1 MHVVTFEKRVRNEEL
16 MGMGIFRKRPI
27 RYPLLVLFLLGAVA
41 AILIMM
47 WNVWVGIAFIAI
59 YSVAAYYTVKVELL
73 TYVETEK
80 HIQTLSYRMEDVGK
94 EAFLE
99 MPFGILIMNDEMTV
113 EWANP
118 FMLRVLQQESLVGY
132 ELEMI
137 SEELSILV
145 NQDQKNETV
154 IAINDRKYHIY
165 YKEEE
170 KLFYFFDIT
179 KQVQIEKQYMA
190 DRTVLAILFIDNYD
204 ELTSGMDDQA
214 KSVTNTMMTSIINE
228 WAAQYDIFVKRI
240 ASDRYMAVLNESI
253 LSELEQKRFSI
264 LDVIRERT
272 LMQKNL
278 SLTLSIGIGA
288 GSQSLV
294 ELGQL
299 AQSGLDLVLGRGGD
313 QVAIKQ
319 SNGKIRFYGGKTNP
333 VEKRTRVR
341 ARVISHALSDLIQDS
356 DRVFVM
362 GHKNPDMDSIGAS
375 VGVRKMVAMNGI
387 EGFVVVNFDEVRGSV
402 DRLMTELEQKTDFYD
417 RFITPDEALSK
428 ITPKSL
434 VVIVD
439 THKPSMVID
448 SRILNRTD
456 KVVVIDHHR
465 RGEEFINNPTLVYM
479 EPYASSTAE
488 LVTELLEYQPQNE
501 KLLPL
506 EATALLSGIIVD
518 TKSFTLRTGARTF
531 EAASYLRTFGADTVL
546 IQRLLKEDV
555 ETYVARSKI
564 IQTVEFPF
572 AGIAVANGEDSKV
585 YDSVLIAQTADILLT
600 MKDVGASF
608 VIAHRNDG
616 LIGISARSLGE
627 VNVQLVME
635 KLGGG
640 GHLTNAATQMEAQSI
655 DEVKKYLY
663 EAINEVVEGSKES

>member
-1 MHVVTFEKRVRNEEL
+1 
-16 MGMGIFRKRPI
+16 MGIFRKRPI
-27 RYPLLVLFLLGAVA
+27 RYPLLVLVLLGAVA

-47 WNVWVGIAFIAI
+47 WNVWIGVAFILVYA
-59 YSVAAYYTVKVELL
+59 VAAYYTLKIELL
-73 TYVETEK
+73 TYIETEK
-80 HIQTLSYRMEDVGK
+80 HIESLSYRMEDVGK

-99 MPFGILIMNDEMTV
+99 MPFGILLMNDEMTV

-118 FMLRVLQQESLVGY
+118 FMLRVLQQESLIGY
-132 ELEMI
+132 ELDTI
-137 SEELSILV
+137 SEELPALV

-154 IAINDRKYHIY
+154 IAIHDRKYHIF
-165 YKEEE
+165 YKNEE
-170 KLFYFFDIT
+170 KLFYFFDVT
-179 KQVQIEKQYMA
+179 KQVQIEKQYLA
-190 DRTVLAILFIDNYD
+190 ERTVLAILFIDNYD

-214 KSVTNTMMTSIINE
+214 RSVTNTMVTSIVNE
-228 WAAQYDIFVKRI
+228 WAAHYDIFVKRI
-240 ASDRYMAVLNESI
+240 ASDRFMAVLNESI
-253 LSELEQKRFSI
+253 LTELEQKRFSI

-272 LMQKNL
+272 MMQKNL

-362 GHKNPDMDSIGAS
+362 GHKNPDMDSIGAC

-387 EGFVVVNFDEVRGSV
+387 EGFVIVNFDEVHGSV
-402 DRLMTELEQKTDFYD
+402 DRLMTELEQKTDFYGS
-417 RFITPDEALSK
+417 FIAPDEALSK
-428 ITPKSL
+428 MTPKSL

-448 SRILNRTD
+448 SRLLSKSD

-555 ETYVARSKI
+555 ETYVTRSKI
-564 IQTVEFPF
+564 IQTVQFPF
-572 AGIAVANGEDSKV
+572 KGIAVAYGEDSKI

-608 VIAHRNDG
+608 VIAHRSDG

-640 GHLTNAATQMEAQSI
+640 GHLTNAATQMEASSI

-663 EAINEVVEGSKES
+663 EAIGEIVEGSKES